1 MPRTR
6 AKKKISRGDGIVRL
20 AVVNL
25 IRGGASGG
33 YRKYLEIIP
42 SLLGSS
48 PAISELEIFSPEG
61 TQIPKG
67 SRGHRM
73 WPAAAWMT
81 GYRDLK
87 RALLNFEPDV
97 IFIPTARIINTP
109 FPTVLM
115 VRNMEPL
122 VAPLVGNSIRDGLK
136 NIGRRL
142 VALESCRRADRVIAV
157 SPFVRDFLVR
167 RWRLPD
173 SKIGVVPHGAGTPLL
188 SSSRSRPRV
197 LDRLDRPMI
206 FTAGSIRPSRGLEDV
221 ILALP
226 RLAGM
231 GLDLIL
237 VVAGKVSGDASRYRK
252 ALDKLIESHSLSGSV
267 VWAGE
272 LSASEMA
279 WCFAECATF
288 VMTSR
293 VEACPNTALE
303 ALAYGAPCVATSL
316 RPMPETFGAA
326 ALYYEPGDS
335 LGLADRLSTLLSL
348 NESERSDLVATARRR
363 GAEFTWQAT
372 ADATI
377 RQLDLA
383 RKQ

>member
-1 MPRTR
+1 M
-6 AKKKISRGDGIVRL
+6 RL

-25 IRGGASGG
+25 IRGGGSGG
-33 YRKYLEIIP
+33 YRKYLETIP
-42 SLLGSS
+42 SLLRSS
-48 PAISELEIFSPEG
+48 PTVSELEIFSPEG
-61 TQIPKG
+61 TDIPKG
-67 SRGHRM
+67 LRSHRM
-73 WPAAAWMT
+73 WPAADWMT
-81 GYRDLK
+81 GYKDLK
-87 RALLNFEPDV
+87 RALLNFKPDV
-97 IFIPTARIINTP
+97 IFIPTARIIKTP

-122 VAPLVGNSIRDGLK
+122 VAPFAGNSFRDGLK

-142 VALESCRRADRVIAV
+142 VARDACRRADRVIAV

-167 RWRLPD
+167 HWHLPD
-173 SKIGVVPHGAGTPLL
+173 SKIGVVPHGAGTPLA
-188 SSSRSRPRV
+188 SKSRTRPRV
-197 LDRLDRPMI
+197 LGRLDKPMI
-206 FTAGSIRPSRGLEDV
+206 FTAGSIRPARGLEDV
-221 ILALP
+221 LGALP
-226 RLAGM
+226 RLAEM
-231 GLDLIL
+231 GLDVIL
-237 VVAGKVSGDASRYRK
+237 VVAGKVSGDASGYRN
-252 ALDKLIESHSLSGSV
+252 ALDKLIESRSLSGSV

-316 RPMPETFGAA
+316 RPMPETFGVA

-335 LGLADRLSTLLSL
+335 LGLADRLSRLLTLSK
-348 NESERSDLVATARRR
+348 SERSEVVTNARRR
-363 GAEFTWQAT
+363 AAGFTWQAT